1 MKDAVRCLALL
12 TLLLA
17 SGARLIPA
25 ASADVV
31 EVTRQIQAAIEDE
44 IALGFSGAVLVAQGD
59 RVLVEGVYG
68 SMKGK
73 PLPPDGRFLIASAA
87 KQFTS
92 TSLLK
97 MQDLGRLDL
106 DDPIGTHLAG
116 VPVDKRSITIR
127 QLLSHTSGLPQG
139 YDSESATN
147 RQDAARA
154 ILKIPL
160 TAAPG
165 ERFQYSNE
173 NYQLGV
179 AVVEATSGRNYF
191 EFVRDEMFRPAGLHD
206 TGQLDG
212 PTSVEKLSPTA
223 GLLPPR
229 LIHLRWGGF
238 GFYTT
243 ARDFFSWYRAV
254 RSGLLSPQSL
264 AELFAPTAKTGEGHA
279 ALGWFVGTTA
289 AGDERVFTR
298 GNDDVGS
305 SSALYAYPGSDTVI
319 IVLSH
324 AGQKSEE
331 LSWARAVHTRIEEI
345 LVSLDWHRSP
355 S

>member
-17 SGARLIPA
+17 SGAGLSPA
-25 ASADVV
+25 ANADVV
-31 EVTRQIQAAIEDE
+31 GVTRQIQAAIEDE

-68 SMKGK
+68 SMKGT

-106 DDPIGTHLAG
+106 DDPIGKHLAG

-179 AVVEATSGRNYF
+179 TVVEAISGRNYF
-191 EFVRDEMFRPAGLHD
+191 EFVRDEMFKPAGLHD
-206 TGQLDG
+206 TG
-212 PTSVEKLSPTA
+212 
-223 GLLPPR
+223 
-229 LIHLRWGGF
+229 
-238 GFYTT
+238 
-243 ARDFFSWYRAV
+243 
-254 RSGLLSPQSL
+254 
-264 AELFAPTAKTGEGHA
+264 
-279 ALGWFVGTTA
+279 
-289 AGDERVFTR
+289 
-298 GNDDVGS
+298 
-305 SSALYAYPGSDTVI
+305 
-319 IVLSH
+319 
-324 AGQKSEE
+324 
-331 LSWARAVHTRIEEI
+331 
-345 LVSLDWHRSP
+345 
-355 S
+355 